1 MRVPT
6 SSNSTA
12 MLAQVQDV
20 SARQSRLQT
29 QVATQQRIFQPE
41 DDPAA
46 VGRYLTLDAERSQIN
61 QYITNSDYALDL
73 SQATYAGIQAV
84 KKLSDRAGELATLG
98 AGSISPDAS
107 TAYGSE
113 VDQLLEQALLQV
125 NSRLRNDYIFAGTA
139 VDTPPYTATRDA
151 NGKITGVSY
160 VGNST
165 QTSVQ
170 ISDTASIAPGA
181 TGDTNTKLGDFIN
194 HLVQLRDALNSG
206 STANVSSAQ
215 TLLETDENNIV
226 SSMSENGA
234 VQLRIEVSQTQSKER
249 LANIDTLISS
259 ETSVNLPE
267 SITKLSQTS
276 LAYEAALKSMS
287 QIMNV
292 SLLDYVK

>member
-12 MLAQVQDV
+12 MLAQVQTV
-20 SARQSRLQT
+20 SERQSRLQT

-46 VGRYLTLDAERSQIN
+46 VGRYLTLDAERRQIN
-61 QYITNSDYALDL
+61 QYITNTDYALDL
-73 SQATYAGIQAV
+73 SQTTYAGIQAM

-98 AGSISPDAS
+98 AGTISPDAS
-107 TAYGSE
+107 KAYGAE

-139 VDTPPYTATRDA
+139 VDTPPFLATRDA
-151 NGKITGVSY
+151 NGKITAVSY

-170 ISDTASIAPGA
+170 ISDTASIAPGS
-181 TGDTNTKLGDFIN
+181 TGDTNTKLGAFIN

-206 STANVSSAQ
+206 STASVSAAQ
-215 TLLETDENNIV
+215 TLLEGDEDNIV
-226 SSMSENGA
+226 SAMSENGA
-234 VQLRIEVSQTQSKER
+234 VQLRIEVSQSQSKER
-249 LANIDTLISS
+249 LANVNTLISG
-259 ETSVNLPE
+259 ETAVNLPE
-267 SITKLSQTS
+267 AITQLSQAS
-276 LAYEAALKSMS
+276 LAYEAALQSMS

-292 SLLDYVK
+292 SLLDYVR